1 MRLAEKILP
10 LVTLVI
16 LGAGTLC
23 YTMNLD
29 IYRSIENMNPAGG
42 YAEFVNKLGDE
53 EFVVSNC
60 SSWEDSQSWILR
72 DLYNFLTNEDAEL
85 NAAAFVLTQ
94 AVVTFAFYY
103 SFACIPFIIIT
114 FVLMRKRRKEVRNDK
129 RC

>member
-1 MRLAEKILP
+1 MRLAEKILL

-29 IYRSIENMNPAGG
+29 IYRSVENMNPAGG

-53 EFVVSNC
+53 DFVVSNC
-60 SSWEDSQSWILR
+60 SSWADSQSWVLR

-94 AVVTFAFYY
+94 AVVVFAFYY
-103 SFACIPFIIIT
+103 SFACIQFIIIT
-114 FVLMRKRRKEVRNDK
+114 FVLMRKRRKEVRHDK

>member
-29 IYRSIENMNPAGG
+29 IYRSVENMNPAGG

-94 AVVTFAFYY
+94 AVVTFDF
-103 SFACIPFIIIT
+103 
-114 FVLMRKRRKEVRNDK
+114 
-129 RC
+129 

>member
-1 MRLAEKILP
+1 MRLAEKILL

-23 YTMNLD
+23 YAMNLD
-29 IYRSIENMNPAGG
+29 IYRSVENMNPAGG

-53 EFVVSNC
+53 DFVVSNC
-60 SSWEDSQSWILR
+60 SSWADSQSWVLR

-85 NAAAFVLTQ
+85 NAAAFILTQ
-94 AVVTFAFYY
+94 AVVVFAFYY

-114 FVLMRKRRKEVRNDK
+114 FVLMRKRRKEVRHDK

>member
-1 MRLAEKILP
+1 MRLAEKILL

-29 IYRSIENMNPAGG
+29 IYRSVENMNPAGG

-53 EFVVSNC
+53 DFVVSNC
-60 SSWEDSQSWILR
+60 SSWADSHSWVLR

-94 AVVTFAFYY
+94 AVVVFAFYY
-103 SFACIPFIIIT
+103 SFACIPFTIIT
-114 FVLMRKRRKEVRNDK
+114 FVLMRKRRKEVRHDK

>member
-1 MRLAEKILP
+1 MRLAEKILL
-10 LVTLVI
+10 LVALVI

-23 YTMNLD
+23 YTLNLD
-29 IYRSIENMNPAGG
+29 IYRSVENMNPAGG

-53 EFVVSNC
+53 DFVVSNC
-60 SSWEDSQSWILR
+60 SSWADSQSWVLR

-85 NAAAFVLTQ
+85 NAAFVLTH
-94 AVVTFAFYY
+94 AVVVFALYY

-114 FVLMRKRRKEVRNDK
+114 FVLMRKRRKEVRHDK

>member
-29 IYRSIENMNPAGG
+29 IYRSVENMNPAGG

-85 NAAAFVLTQ
+85 NAAFVLTQ